1 MLYTRVY
8 SIATF
13 ICVFSYDAMEHI
25 NVAML
30 YTRVYSIATFICVF
44 SYDAMEQKFIQ
55 SYLRAKKEV
64 NNTVG
69 LLTAAIH
76 VLYRYKQIRLVPNNI
91 SDVNNYASARWCF
104 QLQLF
109 INFGTEIGKFLV
121 KRKGK
126 DEWVI
131 NLYHLQ
137 PMQWIHQLHCSDI
150 YIAWC

>member
-1 MLYTRVY
+1 
-8 SIATF
+8 
-13 ICVFSYDAMEHI
+13 
-25 NVAML
+25 ML

-91 SDVNNYASARWCF
+91 SDVNNYASAR
-104 QLQLF
+104 
-109 INFGTEIGKFLV
+109 
-121 KRKGK
+121 
-126 DEWVI
+126 
-131 NLYHLQ
+131 
-137 PMQWIHQLHCSDI
+137 
-150 YIAWC
+150 